1 MPTLLSL
8 PVAAAMLFGA
18 LFGGG
23 GPPLAPPDAATPRSP
38 AEEVLGLGLQ
48 EPRAK
53 AEVWATRAWSL
64 HVRNP
69 NTNQT
74 ADVRVY
80 TDLGTVDDDALR
92 AFTAVVNPDG
102 EPLERRVILLVARA
116 AYALGA
122 TGVEVISGHRAEPR
136 GTSKHH
142 TDEALDFKLDRVDSG
157 LLAAH
162 LRGYGR
168 VGVGVY
174 THPRTRYVH
183 LDAREKSFHW
193 IDASPP
199 GKTWREQGITALKAE
214 ARDRAWREEDD
225 LPLFLAV
232 AVPRRR

>member
-8 PVAAAMLFGA
+8 PVAAVVLFGA

-23 GPPLAPPDAATPRSP
+23 GRPTPPPDAVTPRS
-38 AEEVLGLGLQ
+38 ASDEVLGLPLE

-53 AEVWATRAWSL
+53 AEVWATRAWPL

-69 NTNQT
+69 NTNRT

-80 TDLGTVDDDALR
+80 TDLGKVDPEALR
-92 AFTAVVNPDG
+92 AFVAVVNPDG
-102 EPLERRVILLVARA
+102 EPLEPRVLLLVARA

-122 TGVEVISGHRAEPR
+122 SGVEVISGHRQEAR
-136 GTSKHH
+136 GTSRHH

-162 LRGYGR
+162 LRGYGH

-174 THPRTRYVH
+174 THPRTHYVH
-183 LDAREKSFHW
+183 LDTREKSFHW

-199 GKTWREQGITALKAE
+199 GKTWRE
-214 ARDRAWREEDD
+214 
-225 LPLFLAV
+225 
-232 AVPRRR
+232 